1 VWGDAN
7 DWDDGRDYAWDDQPE
22 GGTTGEV
29 VGGRGDVTRW
39 RWFVVLLVVT
49 CVLLV
54 VLVR

>member
-22 GGTTGEV
+22 GDAAGEV
-29 VGGRGDVTRW
+29 VGGRGDATRW